1 MAARK
6 LIRRVR
12 DITPVAAP
20 VQPEPVAEEVVP
32 EPVEVV
38 EEVVPEPTKFFASKS
53 KSK

>member
-1 MAARK
+1 MVARK

-32 EPVEVV
+32 EPVEKV
-38 EEVVPEPTKFFASKS
+38 EPVITSVKASS
-53 KSK
+53 KAKEKL